1 LHLLYS
7 TYRNNK
13 MACHLLLIE
22 QVLEDRKTAG
32 PPSEEEQAR
41 EEERDPAEFAALS
54 NRAGDAHEEQTQEQ
68 VQEQEDKPITPSP

>member
-1 LHLLYS
+1 
-7 TYRNNK
+7 

-41 EEERDPAEFAALS
+41 EEEHDQEFAALS